1 MPDPIRH
8 PGKRLLDA
16 GFMNMKL
23 RFRRQDGFAIDC

>member
-8 PGKRLLDA
+8 PFKRILDT

-23 RFRRQDGFAIDC
+23 RFRR